1 MENEEMLQEMLN
13 PVVTDYNSFG
23 AAVWT
28 FNKLAGNLQP
38 HESAVTLVQA
48 LRNQALR
55 VLEEAQET
63 IVWCER
69 YLYNGAKQPISFST
83 EEVLEGILDGVI
95 DTNVT
100 SFGLLQIAGPYMDT
114 AKAATIICQN
124 NLTKFHATEEAAN
137 ATQDAYGKDGGQN
150 YVTYVESVSIESLP
164 WPVYVVK
171 RYTDNKVMKPAGYVS
186 VDLSEC
192 IVGLGGV

>member
-55 VLEEAQET
+55 VLEEAQE
-63 IVWCER
+63 IVDACNKWEM
-69 YLYNGAKQPISFST
+69 PDT
-83 EEVLEGILDGVI
+83 TDEEAVEQVKSILDGVI

-100 SFGLLQIAGPYMDT
+100 SFGLLQIAGPYMNT

-124 NLTKFHATEEAAN
+124 NLTKFHTTERAAED
-137 ATQDAYGKDGGQN
+137 TVTSYGFDSAN
-150 YVTYVESVSIESLP
+150 DRYITYLESVSIEGLP
-164 WPVYVVK
+164 PVYVVK

>member
-55 VLEEAQET
+55 VLEEAQE
-63 IVWCER
+63 IVDACDMWEM
-69 YLYNGAKQPISFST
+69 PDT
-83 EEVLEGILDGVI
+83 TDEEAVEQVKSILDGVI

-100 SFGLLQIAGPYMDT
+100 SFGLLQIAGPYMNT

>member
-28 FNKLAGNLQP
+28 FNTLAGNLQP

-55 VLEEAQET
+55 VLEEAQE
-63 IVWCER
+63 IVDACDMWEH
-69 YLYNGAKQPISFST
+69 PDT
-83 EEVLEGILDGVI
+83 TDEEAVEQVKSILDGVI

-100 SFGLLQIAGPYMDT
+100 SFGLLQIAGPYMNT

>member
-55 VLEEAQET
+55 VLEEAQE
-63 IVWCER
+63 IVDACDMWEH
-69 YLYNGAKQPISFST
+69 PDT
-83 EEVLEGILDGVI
+83 TDEEAVEQVKSILDGVI

-100 SFGLLQIAGPYMDT
+100 SFGLLQIAGPYMNT

-124 NLTKFHATEEAAN
+124 NLTKFHTTECSAEETVTSYGFDSAN
-137 ATQDAYGKDGGQN
+137 DRYI
-150 YVTYVESVSIESLP
+150 TYLESVSIEGLP
-164 WPVYVVK
+164 PVYVVK

>member
-55 VLEEAQET
+55 VLEEAQE
-63 IVWCER
+63 IVDACNKWEM
-69 YLYNGAKQPISFST
+69 PDT
-83 EEVLEGILDGVI
+83 TDEEAVEQVKSILDGVI

-100 SFGLLQIAGPYMDT
+100 SFGLLQIAGPYMNT

-124 NLTKFHATEEAAN
+124 NLTKFHTTERAAEE
-137 ATQDAYGKDGGQN
+137 TVTSYGFDSAN
-150 YVTYVESVSIESLP
+150 DRYITYLESVSIEGLP
-164 WPVYVVK
+164 PVYVVK

>member
-55 VLEEAQET
+55 VLEEAQE
-63 IVWCER
+63 IVDACNKWEM
-69 YLYNGAKQPISFST
+69 PDT
-83 EEVLEGILDGVI
+83 TDEEAVEQVKSILDGVI

-100 SFGLLQIAGPYMDT
+100 SFGLLQIAGPYMNT

-150 YVTYVESVSIESLP
+150 YLTYVESVSIEGLIP
-164 WPVYVVK
+164 PVYVVK

>member
-55 VLEEAQET
+55 VLEEAQE
-63 IVWCER
+63 IVDACYEWEHPDTTDEE
-69 YLYNGAKQPISFST
+69 AVKQIKAM
-83 EEVLEGILDGVI
+83 LDGVI

-100 SFGLLQIAGPYMDT
+100 SFGLLQIAGPYMNT

-150 YVTYVESVSIESLP
+150 YVTYVESVSIEGLP
-164 WPVYVVK
+164 PVYVVK

-192 IVGLGGV
+192 IAGLGGGK

>member
-55 VLEEAQET
+55 VLEEAQE
-63 IVWCER
+63 IVDACNKWEM
-69 YLYNGAKQPISFST
+69 PDT
-83 EEVLEGILDGVI
+83 TDEEAVEQVKSILDGVI

-124 NLTKFHATEEAAN
+124 NLTKFHTTECSAEDTVTSYGFDSAN
-137 ATQDAYGKDGGQN
+137 DRYI
-150 YVTYVESVSIESLP
+150 TYLESVSIEGLP
-164 WPVYVVK
+164 PVYVVK

>member
-28 FNKLAGNLQP
+28 FNKLAGNLQT

-55 VLEEAQET
+55 VLEEAQE
-63 IVWCER
+63 IVDACNKWEM
-69 YLYNGAKQPISFST
+69 PDT
-83 EEVLEGILDGVI
+83 TDEEAVEQVKSILDGVI

-100 SFGLLQIAGPYMDT
+100 SFGLLQIAGPYMNT

-124 NLTKFHATEEAAN
+124 NLTKFHTTERAAEE
-137 ATQDAYGKDGGQN
+137 TVTSYGFDSAN
-150 YVTYVESVSIESLP
+150 DRYITYLESVSIEGLP
-164 WPVYVVK
+164 PVYVVK

>member
-1 MENEEMLQEMLN
+1 MLQEMLN

-55 VLEEAQET
+55 VLEEAQE
-63 IVWCER
+63 IVDACNKWEM
-69 YLYNGAKQPISFST
+69 PDT
-83 EEVLEGILDGVI
+83 TDEEAVEQVKSILDGVI

-124 NLTKFHATEEAAN
+124 NLTKFHTTECSAEDTVTSYGFDSAN
-137 ATQDAYGKDGGQN
+137 DRYI
-150 YVTYVESVSIESLP
+150 TYLESVSIEGLP
-164 WPVYVVK
+164 PVYVVK

>member
-48 LRNQALR
+48 LKNQALR
-55 VLEEAQET
+55 VLEEAQE
-63 IVWCER
+63 IVTACDEWA
-69 YLYNGAKQPISFST
+69 NQDTS
-83 EEVLEGILDGVI
+83 EENAVEAVKAILDGVI

-100 SFGLLQIAGPYMDT
+100 SFGLLQIAGQYMDT
-114 AKAATIICQN
+114 AKAATIICQD
-124 NLTKFHATEEAAN
+124 NLTKFYSTEEAAN

-150 YVTYVESVSIESLP
+150 YVTYVESVSIEGLP
-164 WPVYVVK
+164 PVYVVK
-171 RYTDNKVMKPAGYVS
+171 RYTDNKVMKPAGYAS

-192 IVGLGGV
+192 IVGLGGGK

>member
-55 VLEEAQET
+55 VLEEAQE
-63 IVWCER
+63 IVDACNKWEM
-69 YLYNGAKQPISFST
+69 PDT
-83 EEVLEGILDGVI
+83 TDEEAVEQVKSILDGVI

-100 SFGLLQIAGPYMDT
+100 SFGLLQIAGPYMNT

-124 NLTKFHATEEAAN
+124 NLTKFHTTECSAEETVTSYGFDSAN
-137 ATQDAYGKDGGQN
+137 DRYI
-150 YVTYVESVSIESLP
+150 TYLESVSIEGLP
-164 WPVYVVK
+164 PVYVVK

>member
-55 VLEEAQET
+55 VLEEAQE
-63 IVWCER
+63 IVTACDKWEH
-69 YLYNGAKQPISFST
+69 PDT
-83 EEVLEGILDGVI
+83 TDEEAVEQIKAILDGVI

-124 NLTKFHATEEAAN
+124 NLTKFHTTEHDAEETVTSHGFDSAN
-137 ATQDAYGKDGGQN
+137 DR
-150 YVTYVESVSIESLP
+150 YVTYLESVSIEGLP
-164 WPVYVVK
+164 PVYVVK

-192 IVGLGGV
+192 IVGLGGGK